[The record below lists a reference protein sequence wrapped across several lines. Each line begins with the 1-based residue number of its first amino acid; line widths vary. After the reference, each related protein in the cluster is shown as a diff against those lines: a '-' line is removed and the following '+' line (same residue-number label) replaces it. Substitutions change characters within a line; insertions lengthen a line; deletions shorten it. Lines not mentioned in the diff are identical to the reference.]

1 MYCRW
6 LSGSHATRLNIYIR
20 THKHG
25 CSSDAFGAF
34 MTANCAFPPTPP
46 PTPPYPTVMSAGK
59 PRRPRRLWCVCLWG
73 TRIGRQFGYST
84 SIDNYTDLKYVY
96 VRVCTLTHYPS
107 RHPHKARSDPHF
119 SSFLVSSLIPSAQLL
134 VGCLCRHG
142 GIRSSSP

>member
-34 MTANCAFPPTPP
+34 MTANCALSHLSPTHAS
-46 PTPPYPTVMSAGK
+46 VSNSHE
-59 PRRPRRLWCVCLWG
+59 RRETAETQALVVCVCLWG

-96 VRVCTLTHYPS
+96 VRVCTLTHYSS
-107 RHPHKARSDPHF
+107 RHPHNARSDPHF
-119 SSFLVSSLIPSAQLL
+119 SSFLVSF
-134 VGCLCRHG
+134 
-142 GIRSSSP
+142 